1 MVVVVDN
8 YSAAEHNPVASVGNQ
23 LAVVA
28 TMVVPIAVGNFG
40 VVLDNSAVV
49 EGTLDVVTGCCV
61 LEVEVDSVVVA
72 VEVAAEVGMEVVVG
86 NLAVM

>member
-1 MVVVVDN
+1 MVVEYN
-8 YSAAEHNPVASVGNQ
+8 CSEAEYNPVATAGNQ

-49 EGTLDVVTGCCV
+49 GGTLNVVTGCCV
-61 LEVEVDSVVVA
+61 LEVVVDSVVVA
-72 VEVAAEVGMEVVVG
+72 VEVAVEVGVEVVVG
-86 NLAVM
+86 NLVVM